1 MRKQWLNRPYYS
13 IGDYYR
19 EKFGE
24 RVSKISVN
32 VADTC
37 PNRLGLK
44 GMQTCTF
51 CDVWGSAA
59 YAEQRDFTL
68 EQQIENV
75 RQKILSMTSYKKFL
89 VYFQSYTNSFTAIR
103 NLEAMYDEALKHE
116 GVVGIVIG
124 TRPDCISP
132 ALINLWKKFSEKTY
146 VSVELGAQA
155 FYDDFLEFEKRGH
168 NSQNTLDTIYKLAE
182 IPNLD
187 IGLHFIFG
195 HPGETV
201 EHVIEQAKFTASLP
215 IQNVKLHNLHVLKKT
230 KLEKFYEAGLFAP
243 IELEEYSEKVAAFI
257 AHLPQ
262 NIAVQRLSAL
272 SSRWDELIAPQ
283 WTMHKMTVFQGII
296 DFMNAKETY
305 QGQKYIPE
313 TSTLDFSKDDFRTL
327 PAKFSQKIIDHAP
340 FEALLKTLPPG

>member
-1 MRKQWLNRPYYS
+1 MKTQWLNRPYYS

-59 YAEQRDFTL
+59 YEDQRDFSL
-68 EQQIENV
+68 ERQIENV
-75 RQKILSMTSYKKFL
+75 KQKIVSMTAYNKFL
-89 VYFQSYTNSFTAIR
+89 VYFQSYTNSFAGVKT
-103 NLEAMYDEALKHE
+103 LEAMYDEALRHE
-116 GVVGIVIG
+116 GIVGLVIG

-132 ALINLWKKFSEKTY
+132 ALINLWKKFAEKTY
-146 VSVELGAQA
+146 VSIELGAQS

-168 NSQNTLDTIYKLAE
+168 NAQTTLDTVYKLSE

-195 HPGETV
+195 HPGETI
-201 EHVIEQAKFTASLP
+201 EHIVEQAKFASRLP

-230 KLEKFYEAGLFAP
+230 KLEKFHEHDLFQP
-243 IELEEYSEKVAAFI
+243 IELEEYSEKVAQFI

-272 SSRWDELIAPQ
+272 SSRPDELIAPT
-283 WTMHKMTVFQGII
+283 WTLHKMTVFQGII
-296 DFMNAKETY
+296 DYMNKKQFY
-305 QGQKYIPE
+305 QGLKYIPD
-313 TSTLDFSKDDFRTL
+313 TSTLD
-327 PAKFSQKIIDHAP
+327 P
-340 FEALLKTLPPG
+340 KTLPEHFKGKILDQTPFDALLATLPRG

>member
-1 MRKQWLNRPYYS
+1 MTRTQWINRPYFS

-59 YAEQRDFTL
+59 YADQREFTL
-68 EQQIENV
+68 EQQIESV
-75 RQKILSMTSYKKFL
+75 KQKILGMTKYNKFL

-103 NLEAMYDEALKHE
+103 NLEAMYEEALKHE

-146 VSVELGAQA
+146 VSVELGAQT
-155 FYDDFLEFEKRGH
+155 FYEDFLDFEKTR
-168 NSQNTLDTIYKLAE
+168 S
-182 IPNLD
+182 
-187 IGLHFIFG
+187 
-195 HPGETV
+195 
-201 EHVIEQAKFTASLP
+201 
-215 IQNVKLHNLHVLKKT
+215 
-230 KLEKFYEAGLFAP
+230 
-243 IELEEYSEKVAAFI
+243 
-257 AHLPQ
+257 
-262 NIAVQRLSAL
+262 L
-272 SSRWDELIAPQ
+272 SSKHYRYSLQTFRNP
-283 WTMHKMTVFQGII
+283 KPRYRF
-296 DFMNAKETY
+296 
-305 QGQKYIPE
+305 
-313 TSTLDFSKDDFRTL
+313 TLYLWSPRRNCRTC
-327 PAKFSQKIIDHAP
+327 D
-340 FEALLKTLPPG
+340 

>member
-1 MRKQWLNRPYYS
+1 MKTQWMNRPYYS

-59 YAEQRDFTL
+59 YADQREFTL
-68 EQQIENV
+68 EQQILNV
-75 RQKILSMTSYKKFL
+75 KEKIQGMTAYNKFL

-103 NLEAMYDEALKHE
+103 NLEAMYEEALKHE
-116 GVVGIVIG
+116 GVVGLVIG
-124 TRPDCISP
+124 TRPDCISA
-132 ALINLWKKFSEKTY
+132 ALINLWKKFSERTY
-146 VSVELGAQA
+146 VSVELGAQS
-155 FYDDFLEFEKRGH
+155 FYEDFLEFEKRGH
-168 NSQNTLDTIYKLAE
+168 TAQATLNTVYKLSE
-182 IPNLD
+182 IPGLD

-201 EHVIEQAKFTASLP
+201 EHVIEQAKFCAQLP
-215 IQNVKLHNLHVLKKT
+215 IQNVKLHNLHILKHT
-230 KLEKFYEAGLFAP
+230 KLERYFEVGLFKP
-243 IELEEYSEKVAAFI
+243 IELEEYSEKVAQFI
-257 AHLPQ
+257 SHLPQ

-283 WTMHKMTVFQGII
+283 WTMHKMTVFQSII
-296 DFMNAKETY
+296 DYMNEREIY
-305 QGQKYIPE
+305 QGKEYIPE
-313 TSTLDFSKDDFRTL
+313 SSTSRKNPPL
-327 PAKFSQKIIDHAP
+327 PEHFQAKIVDQTQ
-340 FEALLKTLPPG
+340 FEALLKTLPQG

>member
-1 MRKQWLNRPYYS
+1 MQKQWLNRPYYS

-37 PNRLGLK
+37 PNRLGLR

-59 YAEQRDFTL
+59 YAEQREFTL

-75 RQKILSMTSYKKFL
+75 RQKILSKTLYKKFV
-89 VYFQSYTNSFTAIR
+89 VYFQSYTNSFTAIK
-103 NLEAMYDEALKHE
+103 NLEAMYEEALKHE

-124 TRPDCISP
+124 TRPDCISQ
-132 ALINLWKKFSEKTY
+132 ALINLWKKLSERTY
-146 VSVELGAQA
+146 VSVELGAQT

-168 NSQNTLDTIYKLAE
+168 NSQTTLDTIFKLAE

-195 HPGETV
+195 HPGETL
-201 EHVIEQAKFTASLP
+201 EHIIEQAKFTACLP

-230 KLEKFYEAGLFAP
+230 KLEKFYEAGIFTP
-243 IELEEYSEKVAAFI
+243 IELAEYSEKVAAFI

-272 SSRWDELIAPQ
+272 SSRWDELISPQ

-296 DFMNAKETY
+296 DYMNLQQTY

-313 TSTLDFSKDDFRTL
+313 TSTSAFFKTL
-327 PAKFSQKIIDHAP
+327 PEKFSQKIIDHSP
-340 FEALLKTLPPG
+340 FETILKALPPG

>member
-1 MRKQWLNRPYYS
+1 MTRKQWLNRPYYS

-59 YAEQRDFTL
+59 YADQREFTL
-68 EQQIENV
+68 EEQILNV
-75 RQKILSMTSYKKFL
+75 KEKLTGMTAYKKFV
-89 VYFQSYTNSFTAIR
+89 VYFQSYTNSFMAIR
-103 NLEAMYDEALKHE
+103 NLEAMYEEALKHE
-116 GVVGIVIG
+116 GVVGLVIG

-146 VSVELGAQA
+146 VSIELGAQS
-155 FYDDFLEFEKRGH
+155 FYEDFLDFEKRGH
-168 NSQNTLDTIYKLAE
+168 TAQNTLDTIYKLAD

-195 HPGETV
+195 HPDETV
-201 EHVIEQAKFTASLP
+201 DHVIEQAKFIANLP
-215 IQNVKLHNLHVLKKT
+215 IQNVKFHNLHVLKKT
-230 KLEKFYEAGLFAP
+230 KLEKYYEQGLFKP
-243 IELEEYSEKVAAFI
+243 IELDDYAEKVGAFI
-257 AHLPQ
+257 QHMPQ
-262 NIAVQRLSAL
+262 HIAVQRLSAL

-296 DFMNAKETY
+296 DRMNESQVY

-313 TSTLDFSKDDFRTL
+313 TSTTEQIRTL
-327 PAKFSQKIIDHAP
+327 PGFFNDKIIDQSP
-340 FEALLKTLPPG
+340 FEAVLKTLPKG

>member
-1 MRKQWLNRPYYS
+1 MQTQWMNRPYYS

-59 YAEQRDFTL
+59 YAEQREFSL
-68 EQQIENV
+68 EQQIKNV
-75 RQKILSMTSYKKFL
+75 KEKITGMTAYNKFL
-89 VYFQSYTNSFTAIR
+89 VYFQSYTNSFAGIKT
-103 NLEAMYDEALKHE
+103 LEAMYEEALTHE

-132 ALINLWKKFSEKTY
+132 ALINLWKKLSEKTY
-146 VSVELGAQA
+146 VSVELGAQT
-155 FYDDFLEFEKRGH
+155 FYEDFLEFEKRGH
-168 NSQNTLDTIYKLAE
+168 TAQNTLDTIFKIADV
-182 IPNLD
+182 PNID

-195 HPGETV
+195 HPKETLNHIV
-201 EHVIEQAKFTASLP
+201 EQAKFTARLP
-215 IQNVKLHNLHVLKKT
+215 IQNVKFHNLHVLKQT
-230 KLEKFYEAGLFAP
+230 KLEKFYEKGAFRP
-243 IELEEYSEKVAAFI
+243 IELNEYSQKVAEFI

-262 NIAVQRLSAL
+262 SIAVQRLSAL
-272 SSRWDELIAPQ
+272 SSRRDELIAPE
-283 WTMHKMTVFQGII
+283 WTMYKMTVFQSII
-296 DFMNAKETY
+296 DDMNARGIY
-305 QGQKYIPE
+305 QGKEYIPE
-313 TSTLDFSKDDFRTL
+313 TSTFSDLRTL
-327 PAKFSQKIIDHAP
+327 PTYFKAKILDSAP
-340 FEALLKTLPPG
+340 FDAILATLPPG

>member
-1 MRKQWLNRPYYS
+1 MKKEWLNRPYYS

-59 YAEQRDFTL
+59 YSDQREFTL
-68 EQQIENV
+68 DQQIENV
-75 RQKILSMTSYKKFL
+75 RQKILGMTKYNKFL

-103 NLEAMYDEALKHE
+103 NLEAMYEEALKHD

-146 VSVELGAQA
+146 VSIELGAQT
-155 FYDDFLEFEKRGH
+155 FYEDFLDFEKRGH
-168 NSQNTLDTIYKLAE
+168 TAQNTLDTIYKLKE
-182 IPNLD
+182 VPTLD

-201 EHVIEQAKFTASLP
+201 EHVVEQAKFTANLP
-215 IQNVKLHNLHVLKKT
+215 IQNVKFHNLHVLKKT
-230 KLEKFYEAGLFAP
+230 KLEKFYEEGLFKP
-243 IELEEYSEKVAAFI
+243 IELEDYSEKVSAFI
-257 AHLPQ
+257 EHLPQ

-272 SSRWDELIAPQ
+272 SSRWDELIAPE
-283 WTMHKMTVFQGII
+283 WTRHKMTVFQSII
-296 DFMNAKETY
+296 DYMHNRKAY
-305 QGQKYIPE
+305 QGSKYIPK
-313 TSTLDFSKDDFRTL
+313 TSTSGVFKTL
-327 PAKFSQKIIDHAP
+327 PAHFAQKIIDQAP
-340 FEALLKTLPPG
+340 FEALLKSLPPG